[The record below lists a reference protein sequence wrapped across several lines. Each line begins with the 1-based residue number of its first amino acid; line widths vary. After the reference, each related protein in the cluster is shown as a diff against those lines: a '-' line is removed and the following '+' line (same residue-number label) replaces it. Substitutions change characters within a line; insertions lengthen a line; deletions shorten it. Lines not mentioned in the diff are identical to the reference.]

1 MSLRT
6 IGKNLR
12 IFREKCGYTQQH
24 LANVLNIDRSTYSY
38 YESGKTTPDISSLIL
53 LSQVF
58 CISLPELL
66 GQEDLSLML
75 NDSSSWGKLNVKR
88 ITDNNSHIY
97 DLKKDELQLIAF
109 FRACSST
116 QKEELLQ
123 KASEILS
130 KNNKKELD

>member
-1 MSLRT
+1 MSLSS

-38 YESGKTTPDISSLIL
+38 YESGKTTPDISSLIM

-58 CISLPELL
+58 SVSLSELL
-66 GQEDLSLML
+66 GQEDISSML
-75 NDSSSWGKLNVKR
+75 NDSSSGKSGSKR
-88 ITDNNSHIY
+88 VTDNNSHIY

-109 FRACSST
+109 FRACAPEE
-116 QKEELLQ
+116 KEELLQ
-123 KASEILS
+123 KAAEIQG
-130 KNNKKELD
+130 KNKKKEMD

>member
-1 MSLRT
+1 MSLST

-75 NDSSSWGKLNVKR
+75 NDSSSWGKVSAKR
-88 ITDNNSHIY
+88 VTDNNSHIY

-116 QKEELLQ
+116 QKEELLR